1 MASESDMVRVTLVD
15 RKSKALT
22 PSRLRCL
29 AHLPTIN
36 MTAGCVHGCAY
47 CYIRGYSQYPGD
59 DAVVVYPNLRLEPLR
74 RHALPV

>member
-1 MASESDMVRVTLVD
+1 MALGAEMVQVTLVD

-36 MTAGCVHGCAY
+36 VTAGCVHGCAY
-47 CYIRGYSQYPGD
+47 CYIRGYS
-59 DAVVVYPNLRLEPLR
+59 
-74 RHALPV
+74 

>member
-1 MASESDMVRVTLVD
+1 MVQVTLVD